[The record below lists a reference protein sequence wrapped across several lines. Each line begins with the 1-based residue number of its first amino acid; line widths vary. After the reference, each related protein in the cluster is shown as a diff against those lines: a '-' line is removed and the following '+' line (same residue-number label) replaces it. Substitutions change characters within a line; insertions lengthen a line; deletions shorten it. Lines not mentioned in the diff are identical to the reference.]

1 MYVGE
6 IRNAMASLESTFA
19 IGDGVAAVRVGV
31 DLTPLLPG
39 SSNGGSK
46 LAVLQFLEALHQ
58 GHAHTVRLTLF
69 VAEISESELRERFG
83 SRLSIYRTRRGRRRG
98 SAPLEAYR
106 ELCSQLEIRRLTCQL
121 GVEVLYS
128 PFGRYLAASTQ
139 VPMVALITDLL
150 HRDYPESLPWKDRLW
165 RHLNL
170 KKLASSNALFQVPS
184 DFSRKRLHATY
195 GVPYDRAFRTYQPIH
210 ERFEGGSQGADRRYF
225 FYPARPWRHKN
236 HPNLLR
242 AYRVYRDR
250 VGSAAWRLVL
260 TGSNDDAIQPW
271 KSLVAELGLTENV
284 DFLGEV
290 SEEKLSECYR
300 GAAALV
306 FPSRYEGFGI
316 PLVEAMHF
324 RLPIICGRGGS
335 QMEVA
340 GEAAFYVDVENLDE
354 LADAMMRISQDA
366 ALSTRLAI
374 AGEQQL
380 ARFALE
386 PEVQKLV
393 NALLKAR
400 GVGAAP
406 FFKRELRR
414 ARFLA
419 FDALYAGTILLTPVI
434 NAVARRHVDGP

>member
-1 MYVGE
+1 
-6 IRNAMASLESTFA
+6 MASLESTVA
-19 IGDGVAAVRVGV
+19 IRDGAAPVRVGV

-46 LAVLQFLEALHQ
+46 LAVLQFLEALDQ
-58 GHAHTVRLTLF
+58 FHAHSVQLVLF
-69 VAEISESELRERFG
+69 VAEISEPELRERFG
-83 SRLSIYRTRRGRRRG
+83 SRLAIYCTRRGRRRG
-98 SAPLEAYR
+98 SALLEAYR
-106 ELCSQLEIRRLTCQL
+106 ELCSQLEIKRLTRQS
-121 GVEVLYS
+121 GIQVLYS

-170 KKLASSNALFQVPS
+170 KKLASSHALFQVPS
-184 DFSRKRLHATY
+184 DFSRQRLHATY
-195 GVPYDRAFRTYQPIH
+195 GVPYERAFRTYQPIH
-210 ERFEGGSQGADRRYF
+210 ERFDGTSHADGPRYF

-250 VGSAAWRLVL
+250 VGQPAWRLVL
-260 TGSNDDAIQPW
+260 TGSNDGAVEPW
-271 KSLVAELGLTENV
+271 KSLVAALDLKMDV

-290 SEEKLSECYR
+290 SEERLAECYR
-300 GAAALV
+300 GASALM

-316 PLVEAMHF
+316 PLIEAMHF
-324 RLPIICGRGGS
+324 GLPIICGRGGS
-335 QMEVA
+335 QTEVA
-340 GEAAFYVDVENLDE
+340 GDAALYVDVEDLDE
-354 LADAMMRISQDA
+354 MADAMVRVSEDPA
-366 ALSTRLAI
+366 VATRLAG
-374 AGEQQL
+374 AGRKQL

-400 GVGAAP
+400 EVRAAP
-406 FFKRELRR
+406 FFQRELCR

-419 FDALYAGTILLTPVI
+419 FDALYAGTILLAPLI
-434 NAVARRHVDGP
+434 NAVARRQVNGP